1 MDLKDLSVQQTID
14 GLDYYTPYTIKTY
27 LTYNLGQSD
36 QESTEVSTKDFQLD
50 YKKIEIKDVDEVGL
64 YGKEDDRYRR
74 YLNLS
79 EVPSRFVTL
88 FCQSQI
94 RQDERNVVTS

>member
-1 MDLKDLSVQQTID
+1 MVWTTI
-14 GLDYYTPYTIKTY
+14 LLIQLKTY

-36 QESTEVSTKDFQLD
+36 QENTEVSTKDFQLD

-64 YGKEDDRYRR
+64 YGKEDGHYRR

-79 EVPSRFVTL
+79 EVPSDL
-88 FCQSQI
+88 SLILSKSNQI
-94 RQDERNVVTS
+94 R